1 MKEKVY
7 TNQQAGIVPQQ
18 EASLGN
24 YHHIVKLHLVDDE
37 AQLRALS
44 ILADVVGQASLFITS
59 NGVGQA
65 SRTETRKGISTL
77 TR

>member
-44 ILADVVGQASLFITS
+44 ILA
-59 NGVGQA
+59 
-65 SRTETRKGISTL
+65 R
-77 TR
+77 